1 MKASVSL
8 LTPAEPLLASLSAL
22 PQKHIDP
29 NKRHEKLIIY
39 SNSGSGQEKINKLDV
54 LLDIR
59 RLDLL
64 QGNMQK

>member
-8 LTPAEPLLASLSAL
+8 LTPAGPLLASLSAP

-29 NKRHEKLIIY
+29 KERHAKLIIY
-39 SNSGSGQEKINKLDV
+39 SNTGSGQEKINKLDV
-54 LLDIR
+54 SLDIR

-64 QGNMQK
+64 